1 MNNLWQFLKRHGSD
15 LFFSAAIIL
24 LLVAPFVTVRST
36 PEDPKVP
43 EVKVCSAPSLSEDIA
58 LLQKRMDMCEKLC
71 FQLVEEFDAT
81 ANRCKCF
88 KE

>member
-1 MNNLWQFLKRHGSD
+1 MN
-15 LFFSAAIIL
+15 LFANFTKQHLALAIAGIL
-24 LLVAPFVTVRST
+24 LVVAPFVTVRST
-36 PEDPKVP
+36 PEEPKAP

-81 ANRCKCF
+81 TNRCKCF